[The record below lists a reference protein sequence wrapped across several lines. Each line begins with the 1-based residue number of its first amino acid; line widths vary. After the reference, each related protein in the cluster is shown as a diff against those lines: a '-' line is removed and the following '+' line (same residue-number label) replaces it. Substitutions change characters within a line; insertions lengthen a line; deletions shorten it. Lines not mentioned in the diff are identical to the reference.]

1 MLVRILHFFWLLG
14 VAALFLAAVVLAAG
28 RLLVPSLVAYRADLE
43 ALATDV
49 LHKTVTIGRIEG
61 GWRGLNPVLRL
72 RDVAITDPGQ
82 SAAVLSVSEIWIGID
97 AMNFLRERRLSLES
111 IDVIG
116 ADVTVIRDPD
126 GNFHISG
133 MTQDPG
139 DEGSLADLLNI
150 DRLSIHDSVI
160 TYADQ
165 YAERYPVRFTDVTL
179 TLDSAG
185 KHPLLTGYV
194 MLPPQ
199 LGHRVDVTAE
209 IHKTEGPPE
218 QWGGRAYLKGH
229 SLLISEENL
238 RSVAAD
244 VNVSGTADLRCWLS
258 LGAGQLR
265 QVRGELEVA
274 ALQLHQQGED
284 AGTDYAIDRFSG
296 RFGWRKRPSGWQFAA
311 QQLVVEQGAAV
322 REAAGVSIAQRN
334 HRGDAYYSGEFNGLY
349 LEDLQSLVRATSGI
363 PEAQRHRIA
372 RLQPEGLIEKF
383 HIDVRHTGD
392 RREVQGF
399 DMTFRDLGI
408 RPVEGPG
415 FSGLRGSVTGT
426 QDAGALWL
434 RTRHAG
440 FSDTGVFRDE
450 LRFDAV
456 TGEIGWQWRDGDLAI
471 TGNALHVENTDL
483 ALTGD
488 LDLRIPE
495 DGATPVVNLQLEMH
509 RGQLGRI
516 RHYLPAR
523 VMPAR
528 GVAWLD
534 RSLVSGDIRDGSVL
548 LQGPLDKLPF
558 DNGEGRL
565 EVRLPVTSAVLD
577 YSPDW
582 TPIRGLAAQVNITG
596 RSMDIVSRQGTIRTA
611 SLAQV
616 SARIKDLVEPD
627 LLLKGTVTGDLP
639 VMLAELGSSP
649 LGELYGGFVDRV
661 TGTGKT
667 KLDLDVFVP
676 LHGEGREVRVKG
688 IIHLEGSGLK
698 VNASGIGLDRIRG
711 KIAFNSDG
719 ISGKDLQAR
728 LLDAPVKVNVR
739 TEPQD
744 AVTSIGIRGPLDIVS
759 IVADEQP
766 ALDGILH
773 GKSDWDVQLRIARL
787 QGRKETPSV
796 SIELTSSLEGFSIDL
811 PAPFGKAA
819 ADTRPLSVTVGQIAH
834 PEHVLQ
840 FRYADLLQ
848 GILGIGG
855 GEQGMALQQGN
866 IMTGVGPVA
875 MPGSRELF
883 IGGRLEHFSLTE
895 WQPVFARFDG
905 DAGPPVR
912 LDLEI
917 GTLEL
922 LQHALADVSL
932 RAVETGTV
940 QNFVLD
946 GPTVKGTVRL
956 EHGTTDIERVTAD
969 LELLKLRRQAD
980 AADTVTAADPN
991 NFPELDIAIKL
1002 LKYEGMKLG
1011 KVQLQASTAP
1021 GVVQVS
1027 RFAVTSDMLSLEASG
1042 NWRALSGRQ
1051 VSQFEIEVTD
1061 GKLEKLFRELDYQ
1074 EDVTGGDIQGSLR
1087 ASWPG
1092 APWTFRPAVVDGK
1105 LYLLIKDG
1113 QLLNV
1118 KPGAGRV
1125 FGLVSL
1131 HTLPRRLSLDF
1142 DDLYKKGYA
1151 FDRIEG
1157 HFVLND
1163 GDAFTSDL
1171 VIEGPAARI
1180 DISGRIGLEDEDYDE
1195 LVTVVPHVGSS
1206 LPIAGAIA
1214 GGPIVG
1220 AALLLAEHLFGDE
1233 LEKHT
1238 KFAHKQYTVT
1248 GPWAD
1253 PVYTEVDTRLQET
1266 PVTESQEPGAFED
1279 LE

>member
-1 MLVRILHFFWLLG
+1 MLVRILHFFWLLT
-14 VAALFLAAVVLAAG
+14 VSALFLAAVVIAVG
-28 RLLVPSLVAYRADLE
+28 RLWVPSLVDYRADLE
-43 ALATDV
+43 ELATDV
-49 LHKTVTIGRIEG
+49 LRKTVTIGRIEG
-61 GWRGLNPVLRL
+61 AWRGLTPVLRL
-72 RDVAITDPGQ
+72 LDVAITEPGQ
-82 SAAVLSVSEIWIGID
+82 PVAGLSISEIWIRID
-97 AMNFLRERRLSLES
+97 AMNFLQERRLSLES

-126 GNFHISG
+126 GNFHISR
-133 MTQDPG
+133 MTQDSG
-139 DEGSLADLLNI
+139 DERSLADLFNI

-160 TYADQ
+160 TYEDWH
-165 YAERYPVRFTDVTL
+165 AERYPVRFTDVTL
-179 TLDSAG
+179 TLDNTG
-185 KHPLLTGYV
+185 EHPLLTGYV

-209 IHKTEGPPE
+209 IHETEGPPE
-218 QWGGRAYLKGH
+218 QWGGRVYLKGH

-238 RSVAAD
+238 RSIAAD
-244 VNVSGTADLRCWLS
+244 TNVSGTADLRCWVN
-258 LGAGQLR
+258 LGAGQLK
-265 QVRGELEVA
+265 QVRGELEIT

-296 RFGWRKRPSGWQFAA
+296 RFGWRKRPSGWQFTA
-311 QQLVVEQGAAV
+311 QHLVVEQGADV
-322 REAAGVSIAQRN
+322 REAAGVSIAQRS
-334 HRGDAYYSGEFNGLY
+334 HQGDAYYSGEFTGLY
-349 LEDLQSLVRATSGI
+349 LEDLLSVVRTAPGI

-383 HIDVRHTGD
+383 YIDVRRTGD
-392 RREVQGF
+392 RNEVQEF

-408 RPVEGPG
+408 RPADGPG

-426 QDAGALWL
+426 RDTGAIWL
-434 RTRHAG
+434 SARHAG
-440 FSDTGVFRDE
+440 FSDAGVFRDE

-456 TGEIGWQWRDGDLAI
+456 SGEIGWQWQDGDLAI
-471 TGNALHVENTDL
+471 TGNALHVENADL
-483 ALTGD
+483 ALTGE
-488 LDLRIPE
+488 LDLGIPE
-495 DGATPVVNLQLEMH
+495 DGATPVVDLQLEMH
-509 RGQLGRI
+509 RGQLGRL

-523 VMPAR
+523 VMPAT

-534 RSLVSGDIRDGSVL
+534 RSLVSGDIRDGSVVL
-548 LQGPLDKLPF
+548 KGPLDKLPF
-558 DNGEGRL
+558 DNGEGQL
-565 EVRLPVTSAVLD
+565 EVRLPVTRAVLD
-577 YSPDW
+577 FNPDW

-596 RSMDIVSRQGTIRTA
+596 RSMDVVSRQGNIRTA

-616 SARIKDLVEPD
+616 NARIKDLAKPD

-676 LHGEGREVRVKG
+676 LHGKGREVRVKG

-698 VNASGIGLDRIRG
+698 VNASGIELDRIRG
-711 KIAFNSDG
+711 KLAFDSDG

-728 LLDAPVKVNVR
+728 MLGAPVKVSVR

-744 AVTSIGIRGPLDIVS
+744 AVTNISIRGPLDIVS

-773 GKSDWDVQLRIARL
+773 GNSDWDVQLRIARL
-787 QGRKETPSV
+787 QGRKETPD
-796 SIELTSSLEGFSIDL
+796 ITLELASSLEGMAIDL

-819 ADTRPLSVTVGQIAH
+819 ADTRPLSVTVEQIVR
-834 PEHVLQ
+834 PERVLRFQ
-840 FRYADLLQ
+840 YAGLLH

-866 IMTGVGPVA
+866 IMTGLRPVA

-883 IGGRLEHFSLTE
+883 VGGRLERFSLAE

-905 DAGPPVR
+905 AAGPPVR

-922 LQHALADVSL
+922 LQHVLKDVSL
-932 RAVETGTV
+932 IAVETGTV
-940 QNFVLD
+940 QNFILG
-946 GPTVKGTVRL
+946 GPTVKGKVRL
-956 EHGTTDIERVTAD
+956 ERGTRGIERVAAD
-969 LELLKLRRQAD
+969 LKLLKLRRQAD
-980 AADTVTAADPN
+980 ATDTATAADPN
-991 NFPELDIAIKL
+991 DFPELDIAIKL

-1027 RFAVTSDMLSLEASG
+1027 RFAVKSDMLSLDASG
-1042 NWRALSGRQ
+1042 NWRAESGRQ
-1051 VSQFEIEVTD
+1051 VSQFDIEVTD
-1061 GKLEKLFRELDYQ
+1061 GKLEILFREFNYQ
-1074 EDVTGGDIQGSLR
+1074 EDVSGGDIQGSLR

-1092 APWTFRPAVVDGK
+1092 APWALRPAVVDGK
-1105 LYLLIKDG
+1105 LYLLVQDG
-1113 QLLNV
+1113 QLLNI

-1142 DDLYKKGYA
+1142 DDLYKKGYT

-1157 HFVLND
+1157 NFVLND

-1180 DISGRIGLEDEDYDE
+1180 EISGRIGLEDEDYDE

-1206 LPIAGAIA
+1206 LPIAGVIA

-1220 AALLLAEHLFGDE
+1220 AALLVAEYLLGDE

-1253 PVYTEVDTRLQET
+1253 PVYTEVDIGPHET
-1266 PVTESQEPGAFED
+1266 PVTESQEPGAFEIF
-1279 LE
+1279 E